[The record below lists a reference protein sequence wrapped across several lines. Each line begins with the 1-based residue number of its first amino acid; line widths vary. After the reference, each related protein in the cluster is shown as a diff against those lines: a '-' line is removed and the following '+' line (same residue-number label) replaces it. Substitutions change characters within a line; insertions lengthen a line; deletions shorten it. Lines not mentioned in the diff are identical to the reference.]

1 MTNKWTRLLK
11 SDNKPKGTKIKTGF
25 SWDNI
30 GKVVDS
36 SGGGEYTLTPVG
48 KDKIRMVGKDQDH
61 IFSARDVLSLLK
73 IYDKQGNLV
82 NDSGDYQ

>member
-1 MTNKWTRLLK
+1 MKIQKNELK
-11 SDNKPKGTKIKTGF
+11 VKAGF

-36 SGGGEYTLTPVG
+36 SAGEYTLTPVG

-61 IFSARDVLSLLK
+61 TFSARDVLSLLK
-73 IYDKQGNLV
+73 VYDKQGNLL
-82 NDSGDYQ
+82 NDSEDYE

>member
-1 MTNKWTRLLK
+1 MKTNKNELK
-11 SDNKPKGTKIKTGF
+11 MKAGF

-30 GKVVDS
+30 GKVVDCEGDEYTINRVGDS
-36 SGGGEYTLTPVG
+36 QLKVVGGGTSHTLPT
-48 KDKIRMVGKDQDH
+48 KL
-61 IFSARDVLSLLK
+61 ALSFLD

>member
-1 MTNKWTRLLK
+1 MKTNKNELK
-11 SDNKPKGTKIKTGF
+11 VKAGF

-36 SGGGEYTLTPVG
+36 EGGEYTLKKVNESEVRLTGTNQNHVLPMKLV
-48 KDKIRMVGKDQDH
+48 
-61 IFSARDVLSLLK
+61 FSLVDV
-73 IYDKQGNLV
+73 YDKQGNKV

>member
-1 MTNKWTRLLK
+1 MKINKNELK
-11 SDNKPKGTKIKTGF
+11 VKAGF

-36 SGGGEYTLTPVG
+36 SGGEYTLTPVG

>member
-1 MTNKWTRLLK
+1 MKTNKNKLK
-11 SDNKPKGTKIKTGF
+11 VKAGF

-36 SGGGEYTLTPVG
+36 SGGEYTLTPVG

-61 IFSARDVLSLLK
+61 TFSARDVLSLLK
-73 IYDKQGNLV
+73 VYDKQGNLV
-82 NDSGDYQ
+82 NDSEDYE